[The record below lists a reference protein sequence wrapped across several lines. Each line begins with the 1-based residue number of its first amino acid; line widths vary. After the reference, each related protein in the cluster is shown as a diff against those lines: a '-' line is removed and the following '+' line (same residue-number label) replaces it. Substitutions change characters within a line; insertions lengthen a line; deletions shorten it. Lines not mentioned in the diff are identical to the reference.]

1 MQNCYYPLP
10 VQAPLPAPKDDDA
23 PMERLDKSRASSD
36 EMRRPFMQLGAVSG
50 AAGSAYVELGRT
62 RVVCAVYGPRTDTRA
77 RREFSKDGQLVCDV
91 KYAPFADKA
100 TRRERGQDPD
110 EMELSAIVEEALA
123 PAVMLHKLP
132 KCIVSVFVT
141 VLEDDGGV
149 FAAAINCA
157 SLALA
162 DAAVEMYD
170 VVTASS
176 AGIVNGLVVLDPS
189 REEEQRGDGKLALA
203 YMPSVGRVTYM
214 LQAGKIHHTQLQEA
228 VDLCTD
234 ACTGV
239 TQSLLTASLVQALS

>member
-1 MQNCYYPLP
+1 MQNCYFPQPSQRQVPILT
-10 VQAPLPAPKDDDA
+10 DDKLLK
-23 PMERLDKSRASSD
+23 RLDNERASAD
-36 EMRRPFMQLGAVSG
+36 DIRHPYMQLGAVSG
-50 AAGSAYVELGRT
+50 ASGSAYVEQGRT

-91 KYAPFADKA
+91 KFAPFADKL

-132 KCIVSVFVT
+132 KCVLSVFVT
-141 VLEDDGGV
+141 ILEDDGGAL
-149 FAAAINCA
+149 AAAINCT

-170 VVTASS
+170 LVTASS
-176 AGIVNGLVVLDPS
+176 ASIVNGAVVLDPS
-189 REEEQRGDGKLALA
+189 REEELRGDATMVLA
-203 YMPSVGRVTYM
+203 YMPSMGRVTYM
-214 LQAGKIHHTQLQEA
+214 LQAGKIVHTQLQEA

-234 ACTGV
+234 ACRGV
-239 TQSLLTASLVQALS
+239 TRSLLTASLVQALS

>member
-10 VQAPLPAPKDDDA
+10 VQPQLPVPVNNDV
-23 PMERLDKSRASSD
+23 PMQRQDKSRGSAD

-77 RREFSKDGQLVCDV
+77 RREFSKDGQMFCDV
-91 KYAPFADKA
+91 KYAPFSDKL
-100 TRRERGQDPD
+100 TRRDRGQDPD
-110 EMELSAIVEEALA
+110 EMELSAIVQEALA

-132 KCIVSVFVT
+132 KCILSVFVT
-141 VLEDDGGV
+141 VLEDDGGI
-149 FAAAINCA
+149 FAAVINCA

-170 VVTASS
+170 MVTAAS
-176 AGIVNGLVVLDPS
+176 AGIIKGSVVFDPS
-189 REEEQRGDGKLALA
+189 KEEEQRGDGTLALA
-203 YMPSVGRVTYM
+203 YMPSMGQVTYM

-228 VDLCTD
+228 LDLCTD

-239 TQSLLTASLVQALS
+239 TRSLLTASLIKALT

>member
-10 VQAPLPAPKDDDA
+10 VQPRVPVPAKGGA
-23 PMERLDKSRASSD
+23 SAQRLDATRASTD
-36 EMRRPFMQLGAVSG
+36 DMRRPFMQLGAISG

-62 RVVCAVYGPRTDTRA
+62 RVVCAVYGPRADTRA
-77 RREFSKDGQLVCDV
+77 RREFSKEGQLVCDV
-91 KYAPFADKA
+91 KYAPFADEW

-110 EMELSAIVEEALA
+110 EMELSAIMEEALA

-141 VLEDDGGV
+141 VLENDGGV
-149 FAAAINCA
+149 LTAAINCA
-157 SLALA
+157 SLALV

-170 VVTASS
+170 VVTAASV
-176 AGIVNGLVVLDPS
+176 GIVNGFVVLDPN
-189 REEEQRGDGKLALA
+189 RDEEQRGDGRLALA
-203 YMPSVGRVTYM
+203 YMPSMERVTYM
-214 LQAGKIHHTQLQEA
+214 LQAGKIQHAQLQEA

-239 TQSLLTASLVQALS
+239 TQSLLTASVVQALS